1 MKLWQ
6 NKPNMYTRIGFIDI
20 PEGDHRAKVCRVE
33 AQKASKG
40 RVCYEI
46 TLQVSGYH
54 GKLWYRLWYEPD
66 IQWSRKSDM
75 DRYMF
80 FYSFGIK
87 DGDMFR
93 YKEWVGAEGLIRVK
107 HRWCADGFEAQCM
120 IPWRPQGAELPSW
133 KDAPDGLPLCFS
145 HNDIF

>member
-1 MKLWQ
+1 
-6 NKPNMYTRIGFIDI
+6 
-20 PEGDHRAKVCRVE
+20 
-33 AQKASKG
+33 
-40 RVCYEI
+40 
-46 TLQVSGYH
+46 
-54 GKLWYRLWYEPD
+54 
-66 IQWSRKSDM
+66 
-75 DRYMF
+75 
-80 FYSFGIK
+80 
-87 DGDMFR
+87 MFR

>member
-46 TLQVSGYH
+46 TLQVSYGTA
-54 GKLWYRLWYEPD
+54 
-66 IQWSRKSDM
+66 
-75 DRYMF
+75 
-80 FYSFGIK
+80 FGMNPIFNGVEK
-87 DGDMFR
+87 VI
-93 YKEWVGAEGLIRVK
+93 WIAI
-107 HRWCADGFEAQCM
+107 CSS
-120 IPWRPQGAELPSW
+120 IPLG
-133 KDAPDGLPLCFS
+133 
-145 HNDIF
+145 